1 MGALGRFSLEQKVF
15 FNLLFI
21 LLMIAGFFAMFALPT
36 ERYPDINIAK
46 VKIVTDYPGASP
58 VDVETLVTRKLEEA
72 IEDIENIEWISSSSQ
87 AEHSYITVKFVDDS
101 DYAALYDEIRF
112 HILNTKKDLPA
123 QAQQPQIEDVTMGV
137 LIPVVVVN
145 VGGDHENRA
154 LALMADQI
162 KASLKKINGV
172 KKILVSGEMEREFH
186 VYLDPDRLRFY
197 GISFNQVAT
206 VLQQANISVAAGK
219 LESGPEEFLIKVDEK
234 FQDRDALLNA
244 VIRRDGDG
252 GFIRLA
258 DLASRMGFD
267 YRNPSVISSINGK
280 NAIAL
285 HVIKTPEGSALSI
298 KAAVQQ
304 VLDEF
309 KPLIEAEN
317 LEITLT
323 QDSSTR
329 INDGLST
336 LGWNFVVGMFL
347 VAFISW
353 YFMGFRNAGLIS
365 IGIPFAFLFT
375 MLLMHLLHY
384 SFNEL
389 TLFSFVLVSG
399 IIVDDAIVV
408 TENIYRY
415 IQKGYQTYEAIV
427 EGIGEV
433 ALPVLSSTLTTIAAF
448 LPLFIMSGTTG
459 EFFAQIPVI
468 VCFALLASLFECF
481 LILPVHYLDFGPQ
494 RAKLLSHRLEEDNF
508 IVAFIRRLILRVLN
522 QTLTFR
528 KTTVVSIVFLFVLSI
543 AIMAVSITGII
554 PLVKTQFFPSDYA
567 VYFIDIKGPPNTSL
581 AEMDRRVRALSTAV
595 LEEGSGKIES
605 AAGMAG
611 TYMNDDYDFLY
622 GNDLG
627 LVIVTLPPKEQRT
640 ITDPMR
646 YLEDV
651 RAKLKDQFETDGF
664 SLRVHP
670 LKEGPPAGKAV
681 NIKVLGSNTNAING
695 LADAILT
702 FLKSTANIAPYLVE
716 LEHNKGSP
724 KRFYHFDIRQDRVK
738 EYNLNSRDVAQLAGS
753 VLDGRY
759 IGKYRAN
766 DEEIDLKLYF
776 DQARLSSAEQALSIP
791 VVESATR
798 PILLGDLVELRQEEE
813 PGELHRYQG
822 QRVIS
827 IKSDLKSGA
836 PVSVNTVV
844 NAVSAYYAKIRDQY
858 PGATILFSGEYES
871 TQKSYQSLLFAF
883 FIAIMMIYI
892 ILATQFQSYLQPV
905 IILFAVL
912 FAIIGIVFG
921 KFMAQSLFT
930 INSFIAIIGVIGVV
944 VNDALVLIE
953 FMNKGYQSGLTR
965 RQAIDQAI
973 KIRLRPIIL
982 TTLTTF
988 LGLLP
993 MALGI
998 PSYSVV
1004 WGSMAS
1010 TFVCGLGVATLLT
1023 LWVAPVIWDLIKA
1036 REERR

>member
-1 MGALGRFSLEQKVF
+1 MEALGRFSLEQKVF
-15 FNLLFI
+15 FNLLFV

-36 ERYPDINIAK
+36 ERYPDINMAK

-101 DYAALYDEIRF
+101 DYEALYDEIRF
-112 HILNTKKDLPA
+112 NILNAKKDLPD

-137 LIPVVVVN
+137 LIPVVIVN
-145 VGGDHENRA
+145 IGGDHENRA

-162 KASLKKINGV
+162 KSSLKKINGV
-172 KKILVSGEMEREFH
+172 KKILVSGEMDREFH
-186 VYLDPDRLRFY
+186 VYLDSDRMRFY
-197 GISFNQVAT
+197 GVSFNEVSTA
-206 VLQQANISVAAGK
+206 LQQANISVTAGK
-219 LESGPEEFLIKVDEK
+219 LETEPEEFLIKVDEK
-234 FQDRDALLNA
+234 FQNRDALLNA

-252 GFIRLA
+252 SFIRLA
-258 DLASRMGFD
+258 DLASRLGFD
-267 YRNPSVISSINGK
+267 YRNPSVISSINGE

-285 HVIKTPEGSALSI
+285 HVIKTPEGSALAI

-304 VLDEF
+304 VLDKF
-309 KPLIEAEN
+309 QPLIDEEN

-365 IGIPFAFLFT
+365 IGIPFSFLFT
-375 MLLMHLLHY
+375 MLLMHLMDY

-427 EGIGEV
+427 EGVGEV

-459 EFFAQIPVI
+459 EFFAQIPAI
-468 VCFALLASLFECF
+468 VCFALVASLFECF
-481 LILPVHYLDFGPQ
+481 FILPVHYLDFGPQ
-494 RAKLLSHRLEEDNF
+494 RAKMLSHRLEEDNF
-508 IVAFIRRLILRVLN
+508 IVAFIRRLTVRVLN
-522 QTLTFR
+522 WTLAFR
-528 KTTVVSIVFLFVLSI
+528 KTTIFSIILLFMMSIGIMFVSI
-543 AIMAVSITGII
+543 AGIV

-567 VYFIDIKGPPNTSL
+567 VYFIDIKGPSNTSL
-581 AEMDRRVRALSTAV
+581 AEMDKRVRAISRAV
-595 LEEGSGKIES
+595 LQEGPGKIES

-627 LVIVTLPPKEQRT
+627 LVIATLPPKELRS
-640 ITDPMR
+640 IADPMQ
-646 YLEDV
+646 YLEQV
-651 RAKLKDQFETDGF
+651 RTKLKNRFEADGF
-664 SLRVHP
+664 VLRVHP
-670 LKEGPPAGKAV
+670 LKEGPPAGKAI
-681 NIKVLGSNTNAING
+681 NIKVLGSNTKRVEA
-695 LADAILT
+695 LADNILA
-702 FLKSTANIAPYLVE
+702 FLQSDPNIAPYLIE
-716 LEHNKGSP
+716 LENNKGRP
-724 KRFYHFDIRQDRVK
+724 KRLYHFDVRQDRVK
-738 EYNLNSRDVAQLAGS
+738 EYNLNSRDVAELAGS

-759 IGKYRAN
+759 IGKYRAS

-776 DQARLSSAEQALSIP
+776 DKVRLSTPEQALLVP

-798 PILLGDLVELRQEEE
+798 PVLLGDLVELKQEQE

-822 QRVIS
+822 QRVVS
-827 IKSDLKSGA
+827 IKSDLKTGA
-836 PVSVNTVV
+836 PVSSNAVV
-844 NAVSAYYAKIRDQY
+844 NAVSKYYATIRDQY
-858 PGATILFSGEYES
+858 PGATLLFSGEYES

-892 ILATQFQSYLQPV
+892 ILATQFQSYMQPL

-921 KFMAQSLFT
+921 KFLAQSLFT

-953 FMNKGYQSGLTR
+953 FMNKGYQAGLTR

-1023 LWVAPVIWDLIKA
+1023 LWVAPVVWDLIKA
-1036 REERR
+1036 REERA

>member
-1 MGALGRFSLEQKVF
+1 MEALGRFSLEQKVF

-36 ERYPDINIAK
+36 ERYPDINMAK

-58 VDVETLVTRKLEEA
+58 VDVETLVTRKLEES

-101 DYAALYDEIRF
+101 DYEALYDEIRF
-112 HILNTKKDLPA
+112 NILNAKKDLPD

-137 LIPVVVVN
+137 LIPVVIVN
-145 VGGDHENRA
+145 ISGDHENRA
-154 LALMADQI
+154 LALMADQM
-162 KASLKKINGV
+162 KSSLRKISGV
-172 KKILVSGEMEREFH
+172 KKILVSGEMDREFH

-197 GISFNQVAT
+197 GLSFNEVARA
-206 VLQQANISVAAGK
+206 LQQANISVTAGK
-219 LESGPEEFLIKVDEK
+219 LETETEEFLIKVDEK
-234 FQDRDALLNA
+234 FQSRDDLLNA

-258 DLASRMGFD
+258 DLASQIGFN

-285 HVIKTPEGSALSI
+285 HVIKNPEGSALAI
-298 KAAVQQ
+298 KAAVQRE
-304 VLDEF
+304 LDRF
-309 KPLIEAEN
+309 KPLIESEN

-365 IGIPFAFLFT
+365 IGIPFSFLFT
-375 MLLMHLLHY
+375 MLLMHLMQY

-427 EGIGEV
+427 EGVGEV

-459 EFFAQIPVI
+459 EFFAQIPAI
-468 VCFALLASLFECF
+468 VCFALVASLFECF
-481 LILPVHYLDFGPQ
+481 FILPVHYLDFGPQ
-494 RAKLLSHRLEEDNF
+494 RARMLSHRLEEDNF
-508 IVAFIRRLILRVLN
+508 MVAFIRRLTLRVLN
-522 QTLTFR
+522 WTLVFR
-528 KTTVVSIVFLFVLSI
+528 KTTIVAIVFLFVLSLG
-543 AIMAVSITGII
+543 IMFVSIAGIF

-581 AEMDRRVRALSTAV
+581 TKMDEQVRAVSRAV
-595 LEEGSGKIES
+595 LQEGPGKIES

-627 LVIVTLPPKEQRT
+627 LVIATLPPKEQRT
-640 ITDPMR
+640 IADPMH
-646 YLEDV
+646 YLNEV
-651 RAKLKDQFETDGF
+651 REKLKTRFDNDGF
-664 SLRVHP
+664 VLRVHP
-670 LKEGPPAGKAV
+670 LKEGPPSGKAI
-681 NIKVLGSNTNAING
+681 NIKVLGSHGEAIQG
-695 LADAILT
+695 LADEVLA
-702 FLKSTANIAPYLVE
+702 FLKNSPEIAPYLVE
-716 LEHNKGSP
+716 LEHNKGLP
-724 KRFYHFDIRQDRVK
+724 KRFYHFDVRPERVK
-738 EYNLNSRDVAQLAGS
+738 EYNLNSREVAQLAGS

-759 IGKYRAN
+759 IGKYRAS

-776 DQARLSSAEQALSIP
+776 DKMQLATAEQALLIP
-791 VVESATR
+791 VVDSATR
-798 PILLGDLVELRQEEE
+798 PILLGDLVELRQEAE

-822 QRVIS
+822 QRVVS
-827 IKSDLKSGA
+827 IKSDLKTGA
-836 PVSVNTVV
+836 PVSASMVV
-844 NAVSAYYAKIRDQY
+844 NAVSEYYATIRDRY
-858 PGATILFSGEYES
+858 PGATLIFSGEYES

-892 ILATQFQSYLQPV
+892 VLATQFQSYMQPL

-921 KFMAQSLFT
+921 KFLAQSLFT

-965 RQAIDQAI
+965 RQAIDEAI

-998 PSYSVV
+998 PSYSIV

-1023 LWVAPVIWDLIKA
+1023 LWVAPVVWDLIKA

>member
-1 MGALGRFSLEQKVF
+1 MEVLGRFSLEQKVF

-36 ERYPDINIAK
+36 ERYPDINMAK

-58 VDVETLVTRKLEEA
+58 VDVETLVTRKLEDA

-101 DYAALYDEIRF
+101 DYDALYDEIRF
-112 HILNTKKDLPA
+112 QILNAKEDLPD
-123 QAQQPQIEDVTMGV
+123 QAKQPRIEDVTMGV
-137 LIPVVVVN
+137 MVPVIVIN
-145 VGGDHENRA
+145 LGGDHENRA

-162 KASLKKINGV
+162 KTSLKKIDGV
-172 KKILVSGEMEREFH
+172 KKILVLGKMEREFH

-197 GISFNQVAT
+197 GVSFNEIAT
-206 VLQQANISVAAGK
+206 ALQQINISVTAGK
-219 LESGPEEFLIKVDEK
+219 LEAGKDEFLIKVDEK

-244 VIRRDGDG
+244 VVRRDGDG
-252 GFIRLA
+252 SFIRLA
-258 DLASRMGFD
+258 DLVSRLGFD

-285 HVIKTPEGSALSI
+285 HVIKTPEGSALAI

-304 VLDEF
+304 VLDQF
-309 KPLIEAEN
+309 KPLITSEN

-323 QDSSTR
+323 QDSSIR

-365 IGIPFAFLFT
+365 IGIPFSFLFT
-375 MLLMHLLHY
+375 MLLMHLFHY

-389 TLFSFVLVSG
+389 TLFTFVLVSG

-427 EGIGEV
+427 EGVGEV

-448 LPLFIMSGTTG
+448 LPLLLMSGPTG
-459 EFFAQIPVI
+459 EFFVQIPAI
-468 VCFALLASLFECF
+468 VCFALVASLFECF
-481 LILPVHYLDFGPQ
+481 FILPVHYLDFGPQ
-494 RAKLLSHRLEEDNF
+494 KAKMLSHRLEEDNF
-508 IVAFIRRLILRVLN
+508 IVAFLRRLTKRVLN
-522 QTLTFR
+522 WTLTFR
-528 KTTVVSIVFLFVLSI
+528 KTTIVSVLLLFVLSI
-543 AIMAVSITGII
+543 GIMVVSILGII
-554 PLVKTQFFPSDYA
+554 PLVKTQFFPSDYG

-581 AEMDRRVRALSTAV
+581 TEVDKRVRAISEEV
-595 LEEGSGKIES
+595 LKEGPKKVES
-605 AAGMAG
+605 AVGMAG
-611 TYMNDDYDFLY
+611 TIMNDDYDFIN
-622 GNDLG
+622 GNNLG
-627 LVIVTLPPKEQRT
+627 LVIATLPPKEQRV
-640 ITDPMR
+640 INDPVQ
-646 YLEDV
+646 YLEEI
-651 RAKLKDQFETDGF
+651 REKLKSRFEGDGF
-664 SLRVHP
+664 TLHVHP
-670 LKEGPPAGKAV
+670 LKEQPPAGKPV
-681 NIKVLGSNTNAING
+681 NIKIMGENSEILNA
-695 LADAILT
+695 LADKILA
-702 FLKSTANIAPYLVE
+702 FLLSNPEIAPYLIE
-716 LEHNKGSP
+716 LENNKGLP
-724 KRFYHFDIRQDRVK
+724 KRLYHFDIRQDRVK
-738 EYNLNSRDVAQLAGS
+738 EYNLNSQDVAQLAGS

-759 IGKYRAN
+759 IGKYRAR
-766 DEEIDLKLYF
+766 DEEIDLKLFF
-776 DQARLSSAEQALSIP
+776 DKVALFTPEQALLIP
-791 VVESATR
+791 VVENVTR
-798 PILLGDLVELRQEEE
+798 PILLGDLVELKQEEQ
-813 PGELHRYQG
+813 PGELYRYQG
-822 QRVIS
+822 QRVVS
-827 IKSDLKSGA
+827 IKSDLKTGA
-836 PVSVNTVV
+836 PVSANSVV
-844 NAVSAYYAKIRDQY
+844 NAVSEYYASIREQY
-858 PGATILFSGEYES
+858 PGATVLFSGEYES

-892 ILATQFQSYLQPV
+892 ILATQFQSYMQPL

-921 KFMAQSLFT
+921 KFLAQSLFT

-998 PSYSVV
+998 PSYSIV
-1004 WGSMAS
+1004 WGAMAS

-1023 LWVAPVIWDLIKA
+1023 LWVAPVVWDLIKA
-1036 REERR
+1036 REEQA